1 MSAEVREVNHLEDAS
16 SQVRVDAR
24 RRYELLEDC
33 RDMVVSRLARVI
45 SEALDRMSDEL
56 TATALKETRREAQQ
70 ALLDAV
76 STVRQHRSAI
86 EFSFRKSF
94 SDVFERRMFDRADPG
109 VEAPSSGELSL
120 VGEDAIN
127 DRITVDRLVQRAR
140 SRLDP
145 DEVLGVRARL
155 AALLD
160 REWFDENE
168 HPAAPEAV
176 FEALRRALDELE
188 PPADVKAAL
197 LQAFEPHVSAH
208 LNGVYSNVNERLKN
222 NQILPRIKPRV
233 VVGLPDGRRG
243 GDGSE
248 HAGHAAGGYPGNG
261 QSGGGYGGGYGGGH
275 GASAGF
281 GHGSGGHG
289 SSSYGSGGHGSG
301 SYGSGSHGS
310 GSRGASGGPG
320 AAGGGA
326 GAPGGGWA
334 PLDGQVFDIGN
345 PEALDELIRQISAGH
360 PTARRSAARMLSDP
374 STFGMADLPMPNV
387 EPPLIE
393 ALHAMQ
399 ATPAMPGGAGG
410 GGQLM
415 TQLLDQARDKG
426 SPLDQLTVEIVSLV
440 FDYIYADRRLPDVV
454 KQQLLRLQVVAVK
467 AALLDRSFFA
477 RRQHPMRRLID
488 RITDMAVDPD
498 ADVASDSPL
507 AAGIAEIVDWVIEN
521 FDRDLATFEEAM
533 GRFDLLAHT
542 EAERRALRMLEITRE
557 AERLEALSVAQEEAR
572 AEIALRIDPVTPAFV
587 REFLYRWWS
596 RALALAR
603 VDQDGVGLKVPP
615 AVSAG
620 GDKAAAAAAAI
631 AADAGAGGSAGGSPG
646 GSTATEARP
655 AGDGT
660 PSDAWTA
667 ALRTGEMLIWSVA
680 PKAPDDIARL
690 AALLPKLIG
699 GLMQGLQQVG
709 IDSAERE
716 RFFNELLQW
725 HTRAIQ
731 DAKLNPSRPRPPTP
745 TGVQL
750 DADGSVRFQRAPAAD
765 GPATGVAAAAAASAA
780 APSSAP
786 ASGAPLTPARDAPLP
801 MFSPGEERLDTLKR
815 GDLIELLEADG
826 ARRVLKLAWISP
838 TRKLFVLT
846 RFPDVGRSLSRAEL
860 AGLFDSGRA
869 RLADG
874 ETALDRAIDAVAQTE
889 PA

>member
-1 MSAEVREVNHLEDAS
+1 MPPAEVREASLSDDDS

-33 RDMVVSRLARVI
+33 RDLVVSRLSRVI

-94 SDVFERRMFDRADPG
+94 SDVFEHRMYDRA
-109 VEAPSSGELSL
+109 EPSVAAAAGELSL

-127 DRITVDRLVQRAR
+127 DRINVDRLVQRAR

-155 AALLD
+155 AALLE
-160 REWFDENE
+160 REWFDEND

-176 FEALRRALDELE
+176 FEALRRALDELA

-197 LQAFEPHVSAH
+197 LQAFEPHVSES

-222 NQILPRIKPRV
+222 NQILPRIRPRV
-233 VVGLPDGRRG
+233 VVALPESRRG
-243 GDGSE
+243 DGMTSSPGGRA
-248 HAGHAAGGYPGNG
+248 AGVHGAGGHGGGYGAGVGHGGGAAYGSGMGHGSVGGYPGAGGAGAGAGYAAGG
-261 QSGGGYGGGYGGGH
+261 QGAGSSGAGGPGGY
-275 GASAGF
+275 
-281 GHGSGGHG
+281 
-289 SSSYGSGGHGSG
+289 
-301 SYGSGSHGS
+301 
-310 GSRGASGGPG
+310 G
-320 AAGGGA
+320 AAGGFA
-326 GAPGGGWA
+326 GSDAA
-334 PLDGQVFDIGN
+334 FDGVFSL
-345 PEALDELIRQISAGH
+345 EAVDQLIQQISAGH

-393 ALHAMQ
+393 ALHEMQ
-399 ATPAMPGGAGG
+399 AAPVMPGAVGG
-410 GGQLM
+410 GPLM
-415 TQLLDQARDKG
+415 TQVLDQARDKG

-488 RITDMAVDPD
+488 RITDMVVDPD
-498 ADVASDSPL
+498 ADVAGDSPL
-507 AAGIAEIVDWVIEN
+507 VNGITEIVDWIIGN
-521 FDRDLATFEEAM
+521 FDSDLATFEEAM

-542 EAERRALRMLEITRE
+542 EAERRALRVLEITRE
-557 AERLEALSVAQEEAR
+557 AERLEALSLAQEEAR

-596 RALALAR
+596 RVLALAK
-603 VDQDGVGLKVPP
+603 VDGTGAASGGVAASGGAATGSGLGTGL
-615 AVSAG
+615 AAGTSAAAG
-620 GDKAAAAAAAI
+620 AGAAAAPAAFGTANVAAAEPW
-631 AADAGAGGSAGGSPG
+631 AE
-646 GSTATEARP
+646 T
-655 AGDGT
+655 
-660 PSDAWTA
+660 
-667 ALRTGEMLIWSVA
+667 LRIGEMLIWSVA

-690 AALLPKLIG
+690 ASLLPKLIG

-709 IDSAERE
+709 IEQTERE
-716 RFFNELLQW
+716 KFFNELLQW

-731 DAKLNPSRPRPPTP
+731 DAKLNPGRPRPVAA
-745 TGVQL
+745 GAVQV
-750 DADGSVRFQRAPAAD
+750 DSDGGLRFR
-765 GPATGVAAAAAASAA
+765 AAAAQPAEAAPASAA
-780 APSSAP
+780 SEKALPS
-786 ASGAPLTPARDAPLP
+786 
-801 MFSPGEERLDTLKR
+801 FSPGDARLETLKR

-826 ARRVLKLAWISP
+826 TRRTLKLAWISP
-838 TRKLFVLT
+838 TRKLFVLS
-846 RFPDVGRSLSRAEL
+846 RFPDIGRSLSRAEL

-869 RLADG
+869 RMADP
-874 ETALDRAIDAVAQTE
+874 ETTLDRAAAAQAE
-889 PA
+889 PV